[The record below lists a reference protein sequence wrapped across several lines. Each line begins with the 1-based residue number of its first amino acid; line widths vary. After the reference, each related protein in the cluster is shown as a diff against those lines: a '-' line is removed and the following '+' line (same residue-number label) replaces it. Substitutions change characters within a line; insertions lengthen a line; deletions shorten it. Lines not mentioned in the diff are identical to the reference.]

1 MQSLRRMKIVKKR
14 NRIAPILEE
23 RDKPAREQSKAGSG
37 NPFRDGLPD
46 HISIDI
52 TDLIAI

>member
-1 MQSLRRMKIVKKR
+1 MKIVKKR